1 MTQSRAHDL
10 RELQDRLAYRFTDA
24 ALLERALTH
33 SSRSHGGARAGPDN
47 EALEFLGDAILGF
60 LIAELLHRRDP
71 EADEGGK
78 TKRRA
83 SLVSARSLSRH
94 AEALGIPDLLR
105 LGRGEEKA
113 GGREK
118 TGLWAD
124 AYEALL
130 AALYLDGGF
139 GAVKR
144 FVERDFAPDF
154 SAGVDRAAVDH
165 KSALQERLQAHGLPV
180 PEYVLLEERGPA
192 HRKTYVVECRSEGS
206 PAARGEGFSKKEAQQ
221 DAARK
226 ALVGLS

>member
-1 MTQSRAHDL
+1 MKGL
-10 RELQDRLAYRFTDA
+10 RELQDRLSHRFSDP

-33 SSRSHGGARAGPDN
+33 SSRSRESARAGPDN

-60 LIAELLHRRDP
+60 LIAEILHRLDP
-71 EADEGGK
+71 DGDEGGK
-78 TKRRA
+78 SKRRA
-83 SLVSARSLSRH
+83 ALISAKSLSRH
-94 AEALGIPDLLR
+94 AEALGVPELLR
-105 LGRGEEKA
+105 LSRGEEKA

-139 GAVKR
+139 GVARR

-165 KSALQERLQAHGLPV
+165 KSALQERLQARGLPV
-180 PEYVLLEERGPA
+180 PEYVLFEERGPA
-192 HRKTYVVECRSEGS
+192 HRKTYVVECRIGGEET
-206 PAARGEGFSKKEAQQ
+206 ARGEGFSKKVAQQ

-226 ALVGLS
+226 ALARLS